1 LRIPESRGKVG
12 VVRLASPPSVGLVLL
27 IALVGAVFASSA
39 AGSGGQNPSPNAPN
53 PLLGQLWW
61 DQKTE
66 WNPTW
71 NGYRS
76 LMRRGRTGDAQKVL
90 QLAETP
96 QFKWFGMW
104 EQPVIAKLR
113 GMFETA
119 GDQVPLLAVFGD
131 EHHCPGPH
139 TGGGAA
145 HDARYRRWIDQV
157 ARGIGSSEVVIAFEP
172 DSLGMIDC
180 LTPSRRGPRLR
191 TLAYGVKK
199 LSKLPN
205 ATVYIEAGASDWMTP
220 KEAARKLRAVG
231 VARVRGFMLN
241 ATHMTANAANIKHG
255 LKISRL
261 LGGKHFIVNTSH
273 NGNGPLYH
281 AGHTIWCNPPNAAAG
296 ALPTTSTGNGKV
308 DAFLWVERPG
318 FSNGSCNGG
327 PAKVGAWWEE
337 RAIQMVERARWW
349 RRR

>member
-1 LRIPESRGKVG
+1 LRESATRAKV
-12 VVRLASPPSVGLVLL
+12 VLVRLAPPLTVVALALL
-27 IALVGAVFASSA
+27 ACALTA
-39 AGSGGQNPSPNAPN
+39 APAAAKGGQNPGPNDPN
-53 PLLGQLWW
+53 PLIGQVWW
-61 DQKTE
+61 DQQTE

-76 LMRRGRTGDAQKVL
+76 LMRRGRTADAKKVL
-90 QLAETP
+90 RLAETP

-104 EQPVIAKLR
+104 EQPVIGKLR

-119 GDQVPLLAVFGD
+119 GDKVPLLAVFGD
-131 EHHCPGPH
+131 DHKCTGNR
-139 TGGGAA
+139 TGGGPAG
-145 HDARYRRWIDQV
+145 DARYRRWIDQV
-157 ARGIGSSEVVIAFEP
+157 ARGIGDNEVVIAFEP
-172 DSLGMIDC
+172 DSLGLVDC
-180 LTPSRRGPRLR
+180 LVPSRRAARYR
-191 TLAYGVKK
+191 TLGYGVKK

-220 KEAARKLRAVG
+220 GEAARKLKAVG
-231 VARVRGFMLN
+231 VSRVRGFMLN
-241 ATHMTANAANIKHG
+241 ATHMTTNAANIRHG

-273 NGNGPLYH
+273 NGKGPLYR

-296 ALPTTSTGNGKV
+296 TLPTTKTGNGKV

-327 PAKVGAWWEE
+327 PAKVGAWWEK
-337 RAIQMVERARWW
+337 RAIQMVERAKWF